1 MLTRWW
7 KSKKEEL
14 KEKKGPLQ
22 SIRLLPLE
30 WGKASAFAES
40 TWVLFAGMKS
50 CPQGMDFRLMV
61 QGLSLSPSFSTI
73 STTTSLHV
81 FQVWAKIQPVRAW
94 VSASASTTTIGELTT
109 RTKNKDKHYPLSPES
124 CRVPWTENNNWRTY
138 IRMYVWWLGVYWES
152 NLSIYLTT

>member
-7 KSKKEEL
+7 NSKKEEL
-14 KEKKGPLQ
+14 KEKKRPLQ

-40 TWVLFAGMKS
+40 TWVLFAEMKS

-61 QGLSLSPSFSTI
+61 QGFSLSPSFSSI

-81 FQVWAKIQPVRAW
+81 FQVGRQDSMNLMPLHRPSRFGPRSNRCKHEFQRVRRLP
-94 VSASASTTTIGELTT
+94 TIGELTT
-109 RTKNKDKHYPLSPES
+109 RTKNKDNHYPLSPES
-124 CRVPWTENNNWRTY
+124 CRVPWTENNN
-138 IRMYVWWLGVYWES
+138 
-152 NLSIYLTT
+152 

>member
-40 TWVLFAGMKS
+40 TWVLFAEMKS

-61 QGLSLSPSFSTI
+61 SGFSLSPSFSTI

-81 FQVWAKIQPVRAW
+81 FQVGRQDSMNLMPLHRPSRFGPRSNRCKHEFQRVRRLP
-94 VSASASTTTIGELTT
+94 TIGELTT
-109 RTKNKDKHYPLSPES
+109 RTKNNKDNHYPLTDCSPES
-124 CRVPWTENNNWRTY
+124 CRVPWTENNN
-138 IRMYVWWLGVYWES
+138 
-152 NLSIYLTT
+152 